1 MIFIFIESSISS
13 LLHVEV
19 EDDESGSYLNTS
31 PGTGDV
37 NDIQNNVHSLRPM
50 EKGKGKVGNAKIDQ
64 LVDNKRRHMERK
76 LSQSQRDKMLLNTA
90 REEVV
95 MKKNLME
102 VIG

>member
-1 MIFIFIESSISS
+1 
-13 LLHVEV
+13 
-19 EDDESGSYLNTS
+19 
-31 PGTGDV
+31 
-37 NDIQNNVHSLRPM
+37 M